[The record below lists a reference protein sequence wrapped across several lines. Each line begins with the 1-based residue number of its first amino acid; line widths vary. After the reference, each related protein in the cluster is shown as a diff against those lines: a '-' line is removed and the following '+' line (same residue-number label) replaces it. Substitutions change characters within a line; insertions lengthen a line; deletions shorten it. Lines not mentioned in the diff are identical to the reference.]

1 MCYTTVMPRAEA
13 KVIQS
18 AMRTHT
24 GPSVVLCSRGYSFEK
39 RLREVVKYAEHQKIP
54 HVIILHCPEK
64 KYSETLVQE
73 VTVRAQRLFS
83 TMNNVLVQRGS
94 APLCFELVCKKGL
107 LEENLASLI
116 KEGETKMV
124 FLGMKMFDY
133 RPEAIKELQGTS
145 FCFLGN

>member
-1 MCYTTVMPRAEA
+1 MPRAEA

-18 AMRTHT
+18 AMRAHT

-39 RLREVVKYAEHQKIP
+39 RLQEVVKYAEHHKIP
-54 HVIILHCPEK
+54 HVIILHCPER
-64 KYSETLVQE
+64 KYTETLVQE
-73 VTVRAQRLFS
+73 VTARAQSLFS
-83 TMNNVLVQRGS
+83 TMNNLLTQKGGT
-94 APLCFELVCKKGL
+94 PLCFELVCKKGL
-107 LEENLASLI
+107 LEKNLASLI

-124 FLGMKMFDY
+124 FLGMKMLDY